1 MNRERAWDV
10 LIMDIG
16 HLLGGGMPKGE
27 ESGDQDLDRRSSE
40 VFDRRSVDP
49 RAVARFERRSRR
61 PVLKPAKSPRDA
73 GAFGGERE
81 WKDSNLQPPV
91 S

>member
-40 VFDRRSVDP
+40 VFDRRSVES
-49 RAVARFERRSRR
+49 AGGRS
-61 PVLKPAKSPRDA
+61 
-73 GAFGGERE
+73 F
-81 WKDSNLQPPV
+81 
-91 S
+91 